1 MSIDSNGVEA
11 SRLVLS
17 GEISGTGQ
25 SEITDQVR
33 LTPGR
38 YTLRLSPF
46 VGTTVLERS
55 DDNAMTWH
63 VPTLPNGL
71 PNTFSAAF
79 MINIEELEA
88 GTRYRWNTSAYTSGG
103 SWRLART

>member
-1 MSIDSNGVEA
+1 MSIDSNSIEA
-11 SRLVLS
+11 SHLVLS
-17 GEISGTGQ
+17 GTISGTGQ
-25 SEITDQVR
+25 SEITSSVR

-55 DDNAMTWH
+55 DDNGSTWH
-63 VPTLPNGL
+63 VPSFPNGQA
-71 PNTFSAAF
+71 NSFSGAF
-79 MINIEELEA
+79 MLHIEELEP

-103 SWRLART
+103 SWRLARG